1 MNDAKLEQLIKPLIR
16 IYDNIEL
23 DLIKDIANRLNNYDG
38 VKGSLKWYLDKLQE
52 MGGFNKDNLSLIA
65 EYSGKSQK
73 EVREILKFAGYNM
86 TGFDKYKEYYD
97 EGLLK
102 INPIAVYESLAIQ
115 NIINNAINET
125 NSIMDMIRTKAIESA
140 KESYMNILTDTYIK
154 TASGVYTYDKAIRI
168 GLKEM
173 AKKGFTGVTY
183 SNGKKLSL
191 EATVRRDVLT
201 KVRQLVGSIEL
212 ENAKELDS
220 NLVYVTQHLGARIR
234 TKYTKEDYEA
244 HCEWQGKVYM
254 LEGSN
259 DKYDNFYEKTGY
271 GEMLGLCGVNCRHH
285 FYPTFPWEKHPERL
299 DPEENE
305 KEYLKQQEQRKKER
319 YIRQLKR
326 EKEIFK
332 QLDDKEELKKV
343 NTKINLFNNEYSKWL
358 EENNLQRDYSREYIE
373 KGLIKVGDNNV

>member
-23 DLIKDIANRLNNYDG
+23 ELIKDIANRLNNYDG
-38 VKGSLKWYLDKLQE
+38 IKGSLKWYLDKLQE
-52 MGGFNKDNLSLIA
+52 MGGFNKNNLSLIA

-102 INPIAVYESLAIQ
+102 INPAPVYENVAIQ

-140 KESYMNILTDTYIK
+140 KESYMSILTDTYIK
-154 TASGVYTYDKAIRI
+154 TSSGAYTYDKAIRI

-173 AKKGFTGVTY
+173 AKKGFTGATY